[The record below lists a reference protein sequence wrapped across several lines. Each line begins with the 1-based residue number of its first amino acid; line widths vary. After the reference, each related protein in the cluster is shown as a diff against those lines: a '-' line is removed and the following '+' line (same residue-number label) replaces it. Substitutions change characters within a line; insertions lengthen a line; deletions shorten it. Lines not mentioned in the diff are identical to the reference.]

1 MLALL
6 HRLLIDILG
15 LLPAHAFLG
24 PALFP
29 LHIGALAQQRVQQR
43 DAHAQR
49 GNVLHRARV
58 EEGDLSPSLPPRG
71 PTDSTLVLLLFV
83 PRAVGFQ
90 RKKNRSVEL
99 IDRPEPGNAVQEM
112 RSLYSFN
119 ASSLRVPMS
128 PF

>member
-29 LHIGALAQQRVQQR
+29 LHIGALAKQRVQQR

-58 EEGDLSPSLPPRG
+58 EEGDLSPSLAPTR

-83 PRAVGFQ
+83 ARAVGFE
-90 RKKNRSVEL
+90 RKKNRSVVL
-99 IDRPEPGNAVQEM
+99 IDRPEPRNPVQEM
-112 RSLYSFN
+112 RSLWT
-119 ASSLRVPMS
+119 LRS
-128 PF
+128 PLFPYP